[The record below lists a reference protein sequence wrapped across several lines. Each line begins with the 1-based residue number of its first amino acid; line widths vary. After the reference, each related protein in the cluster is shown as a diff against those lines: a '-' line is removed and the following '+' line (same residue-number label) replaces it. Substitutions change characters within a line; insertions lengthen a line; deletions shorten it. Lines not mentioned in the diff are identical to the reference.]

1 MLLCILTFNIRDTE
15 EYSNN
20 NSGKKLK
27 VIGIKAEVDYKL
39 HYNVV
44 NYSAKCNCKKPECKV
59 FENLAEN
66 NFTNNNSGKSDY
78 DSPLPILTSAKP

>member
-1 MLLCILTFNIRDTE
+1 MLLCILIFNIRDTE

-59 FENLAEN
+59 LKILPKITSPIITAASPI
-66 NFTNNNSGKSDY
+66 TIA
-78 DSPLPILTSAKP
+78 PLPILTSAKP

>member
-44 NYSAKCNCKKPECKV
+44 NTYLAKQDSE
-59 FENLAEN
+59 AEV
-66 NFTNNNSGKSDY
+66 
-78 DSPLPILTSAKP
+78 IL